1 MGHKFLAILVLV
13 LAAVAFSPLENR
25 IRIERER
32 LKYGG
37 AHVALPLREKLGQGT
52 AVALLAGFRGVT
64 AAFLWIQNA
73 FYFERGEW
81 VPMYLN
87 LELVTT
93 LQPLS
98 TPFWDQGAWHIGW
111 NIAYSARKDPKNANE
126 AQGILREREWHQKAR
141 DFLLRGIQNIPNDW
155 DLYFCLAWLYDSKF
169 VSDCAGDAECRRAAY
184 CEAAEYF
191 HRAAEFPDAPPH
203 VGRECARAMENC
215 GGVRE
220 AYEYWKFLWPK
231 AFKTPHQ
238 IPSIIER
245 EIKRLEVELAIPP
258 AERVPRKPDGSLR
271 DPS

>member
-25 IRIERER
+25 IRMERER

-37 AHVALPLREKLGQGT
+37 AHVTLPLREKLGQGT

-64 AAFLWIQNA
+64 ADFLWIRNQ
-73 FYFERGEW
+73 FYFEREEW

-87 LELVTT
+87 LEMVTT

-126 AQGILREREWHQKAR
+126 AQGIRREREWHQKAR

-155 DLYFCLAWLYDSKF
+155 DLYFCMAWLYDHKLA
-169 VSDCAGDAECRRAAY
+169 SDCAGDAECQRAAH
-184 CEAAEYF
+184 CKAAEYF
-191 HRAAEFPDAPPH
+191 RRAAEFSDAPPW
-203 VGRECARAMENC
+203 VGRECARAMESC
-215 GGVRE
+215 GQVRE
-220 AYEYWKFLWPK
+220 AYEYWKTLWPK
-231 AFKTPHQ
+231 AFKTKQQ
-238 IPSIIER
+238 IPSMIER
-245 EIKRLEVELAIPP
+245 EIKRLEVKLAIPK
-258 AERVPRKPDGSLR
+258 AERLPRNRDGSLR
-271 DPS
+271 VPP